1 MLWMPV
7 FQLLALAWESVEP
20 LGGRVLL
27 VGVLPLALVPFS
39 ASCLLGC
46 KQPLVH
52 LTSVT

>member
-1 MLWMPV
+1 MFWMPA

-20 LGGRVLL
+20 LGGGVLL
-27 VGVLPLALVPFS
+27 VGVLPLALVPLF

-46 KQPLVH
+46 KQPSVR